1 MPTDAP
7 KSTPICTE
15 MRGSCDGATDYA
27 SVLARPPPVT
37 HPRAALDASGSESEL
52 APRYRQPYLGGQQ
65 PRRKT
70 AVSDPGKGR
79 TGGPGKVCQQGI
91 DHSPTTPSTPSA
103 PYPRYQCAR
112 TSRYSRWN
120 SRTSQPPHDVSG
132 PADARCGVGLRWT
145 ATRPG
150 YCPLTEYPCSEIGW

>member
-1 MPTDAP
+1 MPTDVP

-27 SVLARPPPVT
+27 SVLAGPPPVT
-37 HPRAALDASGSESEL
+37 PPSPALDASGSESEL

-70 AVSDPGKGR
+70 AASDPGKGR

-91 DHSPTTPSTPSA
+91 DHSPTTLEMIE
-103 PYPRYQCAR
+103 
-112 TSRYSRWN
+112 
-120 SRTSQPPHDVSG
+120 
-132 PADARCGVGLRWT
+132 GLKIVEEE
-145 ATRPG
+145 AEDKGSPQSDG
-150 YCPLTEYPCSEIGW
+150 SPQ